1 MRTDILIL
9 CMSSRLR
16 TRKRGK
22 TLFTY
27 LFQRSV
33 CCWVA
38 NRCQRS
44 PYVTESS
51 DLRFIVSVVLMCALC
66 QGENCRV
73 LEGSTP
79 SCYDPSSPTTP
90 QPGVDGNSASTFCT
104 CNVPLHDL
112 NDVGRNWC
120 IYDQARRHRELAKPA
135 LTRVQRP
142 TPAMFLWLV
151 TLTFWPQNNCVPRH
165 TVEHR
170 SVTCCD
176 PSCIGFLRSC
186 GKTDRRK
193 QTAVKTQTRRRGNRT
208 VADSQ
213 LILRAHPVLGSGLWR
228 FGRSDCGCHYS
239 G

>member
-142 TPAMFLWLV
+142 TPARFCDLWPWPFDLKIIVFHDTPWNIVVSLVV
-151 TLTFWPQNNCVPRH
+151 TLAASVFWGH
-165 TVEHR
+165 AE
-170 SVTCCD
+170 
-176 PSCIGFLRSC
+176 
-186 GKTDRRK
+186 K
-193 QTAVKTQTRRRGNRT
+193 QTGGSKRR
-208 VADSQ
+208 
-213 LILRAHPVLGSGLWR
+213 
-228 FGRSDCGCHYS
+228 
-239 G
+239 